1 MNDGQFGDI
10 SLCGTQI
17 PKHNRN
23 VFCWQTQFHVRC
35 SFFLHCTYTNTE
47 HTLQHKI
54 KKIRNG
60 FWSSGCQSHQTRLL
74 KTELGHIE
82 WRHWVE
88 AHGWGMKQPYRVY
101 PSLTAAHVHPTK
113 TEKMRNHWPRRH
125 SMTACSICWFRH
137 MNFAKV
143 QAHMFTHAK

>member
-88 AHGWGMKQPYRVY
+88 AHGWGMKQRYRVY
-101 PSLTAAHVHPTK
+101 PSLTAVHVHPTE
-113 TEKMRNHWPRRH
+113 TEKMRNHLAEEALNEC
-125 SMTACSICWFRH
+125 MCYLL
-137 MNFAKV
+137 V
-143 QAHMFTHAK
+143 QTHEFCESTSTYVYTC